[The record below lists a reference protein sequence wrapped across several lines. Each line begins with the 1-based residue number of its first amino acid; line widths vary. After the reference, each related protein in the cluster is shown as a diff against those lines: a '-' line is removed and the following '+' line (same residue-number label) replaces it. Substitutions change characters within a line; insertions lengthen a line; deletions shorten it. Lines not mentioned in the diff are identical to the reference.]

1 MKTLSLNNARNILF
15 YMRKPHIDRAKLG
28 LGIILVMG
36 GLYMLALNR
45 ILTGIILMGIG
56 MFIIGI

>member
-1 MKTLSLNNARNILF
+1 MTATLNKEKITTANMKLNIERG
-15 YMRKPHIDRAKLG
+15 KLG

-45 ILTGIILMGIG
+45 VLTGIILMGIG
-56 MFIIGI
+56 IFIIGV

>member
-1 MKTLSLNNARNILF
+1 MKLNIERG
-15 YMRKPHIDRAKLG
+15 KLG

-45 ILTGIILMGIG
+45 VLTGIILMGIG
-56 MFIIGI
+56 IFIIGV